1 MIDTDKYEG
10 HTPAP
15 WDSLVCATTGKK
27 WIIDGPEEIWSQ
39 TIALVEG
46 IGENDVGWIN
56 MWLMADA
63 PLLLAE
69 VKRLRSIADDLYA
82 YIVSDADISL
92 SIIEEQMDW
101 REEE

>member
-10 HTPAP
+10 HTVYCREQLGTFKGTDIFV
-15 WDSLVCATTGKK
+15 WDWFAQQLPRWASKADFLLV
-27 WIIDGPEEIWSQ
+27 
-39 TIALVEG
+39 
-46 IGENDVGWIN
+46 
-56 MWLMADA
+56 ADA

-82 YIVSDADISL
+82 YTVSDADISL
-92 SIIEEQMDW
+92 KIIEEQMDW